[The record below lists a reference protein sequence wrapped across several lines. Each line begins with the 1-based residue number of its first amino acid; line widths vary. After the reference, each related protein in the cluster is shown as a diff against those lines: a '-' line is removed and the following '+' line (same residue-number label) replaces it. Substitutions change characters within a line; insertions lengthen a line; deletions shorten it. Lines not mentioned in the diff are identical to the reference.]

1 MGGDAREWDCGVC
14 TFINA
19 STAVRCEMC
28 MAPAP
33 EVVDSSEPQ
42 PQPQSGGLTYLQHV
56 ASDED
61 EGGPAKEASTGAVDA
76 TNNNP
81 SQGTVQPDLRAK
93 GPSSFFNFNIL
104 FLLLC
109 ILLFH

>member
-61 EGGPAKEASTGAVDA
+61 EGGPAKEAATSTGAAVDA

-81 SQGTVQPDLRAK
+81 TQGTLHPHFKREGRSLIT
-93 GPSSFFNFNIL
+93 FF
-104 FLLLC
+104 
-109 ILLFH
+109 